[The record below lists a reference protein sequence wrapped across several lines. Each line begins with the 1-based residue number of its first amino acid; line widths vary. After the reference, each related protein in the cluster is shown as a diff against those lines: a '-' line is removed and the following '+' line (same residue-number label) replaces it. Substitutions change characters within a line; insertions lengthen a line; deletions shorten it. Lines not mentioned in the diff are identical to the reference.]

1 MKMEKSEFRNVLIT
15 YGMYGDCMLIRTN
28 APYNKLENWAIDY
41 NIALENG
48 ENPLFSKLE
57 EQQYEVEILIDSE
70 LVTVSQDDL
79 EEIGY
84 TQTLDLMD
92 YQNYDGCL
100 HNFIEN
106 IECNNYEN
114 LCDSVYE
121 YKGNKLMEFYD
132 CEDL

>member
-1 MKMEKSEFRNVLIT
+1 MGKSEFRNVLIT
-15 YGMYGDCMLIRTN
+15 DGMYSDCMLIRTN

-57 EQQYEVEILIDSE
+57 EQQYKVEILIDSE
-70 LVTVSQDDL
+70 LVTVSQEDL

-92 YQNYDGCL
+92 YQNYNSYL
-100 HNFIEN
+100 HKKYGE
-106 IECNNYEN
+106 
-114 LCDSVYE
+114 
-121 YKGNKLMEFYD
+121 
-132 CEDL
+132 